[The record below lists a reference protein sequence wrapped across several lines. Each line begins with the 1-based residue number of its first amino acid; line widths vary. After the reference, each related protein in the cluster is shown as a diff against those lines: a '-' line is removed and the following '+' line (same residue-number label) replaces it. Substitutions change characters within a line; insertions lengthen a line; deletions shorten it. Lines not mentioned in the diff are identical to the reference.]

1 MRQDEAT
8 AMHRSMSDRLWEA
21 RKLNLIL
28 DIDLTLL
35 HATIDAR

>member
-1 MRQDEAT
+1 
-8 AMHRSMSDRLWEA
+8 MSEKLWRA

-35 HATIDAR
+35 HATIDARWANSP

>member
-1 MRQDEAT
+1 
-8 AMHRSMSDRLWEA
+8 MSDKLWRS

-35 HATIDAR
+35 HATVDPR